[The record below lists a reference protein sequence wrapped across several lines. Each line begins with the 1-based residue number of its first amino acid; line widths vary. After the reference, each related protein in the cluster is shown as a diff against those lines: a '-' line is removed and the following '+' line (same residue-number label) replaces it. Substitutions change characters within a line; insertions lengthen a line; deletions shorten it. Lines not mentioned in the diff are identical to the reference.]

1 MVRFDRGRFA
11 PSVVAGRRTER
22 NTWGERG
29 LMGLLRPRREAQEA
43 FGRYIEAVEAP
54 PEVDDYDEA
63 EEAAAGET
71 AVMAADAL
79 VGPAPNG
86 DGPHPGEPPIADG
99 ADWVGDRVDAARPR
113 RLGELLVDAG
123 LVTEAQLTAALAAQ
137 SETGRRLGDQLV
149 ASGLLDERDLASTL
163 ARQFGLDVVDLRKQV
178 PEEDA
183 VVALDEATAREMLVI
198 PLRRNEFGFDVAVAD
213 PSVPGISDT
222 LLQVLRQPA
231 KLHVAALSDLRRAID
246 VAYKATARV
255 SEHVRV
261 FEARARALR
270 RETAPEPVAQVDENA
285 PVVQVVQALLE
296 QAAAERASDIHIE
309 PQDDRVRVR
318 NRVDGALHDVLD
330 LPVTMGP
337 ALVSRIKVMADMNI
351 VERRRPQDG
360 QMEVEVSGGK
370 LDVRVSTTSTV
381 HGEKAVLRLLDK
393 RRALFELS
401 DLGMPHDTYEE
412 FLKLVRSPYGMVICA
427 GPTGSGKTTTLYAT
441 LAKISRPE
449 INVMTVE
456 DPVEYVFPGVNQIQI
471 NEQAGIT
478 FATGLRSILRQ
489 DPDCILIGEIRD
501 VETARMAVQSA
512 LTGHLV
518 LSSIHAT
525 DAVAALHRF
534 LDMKIESFLVASSV
548 LCVVGQRRVR
558 RICPECKA
566 PYDLSADEAALW
578 KAWEMP
584 DKAVFWRGEGCTFCA
599 HTGYQGRIGVYEVLR
614 TSDELKALIV
624 ENAPHERIR
633 EVAVEQGMRPL
644 ARQALQLVYH
654 DVTTI
659 PEIARTIYVV

>member
-1 MVRFDRGRFA
+1 
-11 PSVVAGRRTER
+11 
-22 NTWGERG
+22 
-29 LMGLLRPRREAQEA
+29 MGLIRPRRDAQEA
-43 FGRYIEAVEAP
+43 FERYVEAVETP
-54 PEVDDYDEA
+54 PEIDDYDEA
-63 EEAAAGET
+63 EEAAEQAAEPVVPAPSPGAAAVAAG
-71 AVMAADAL
+71 A
-79 VGPAPNG
+79 PAPNG
-86 DGPHPGEPPIADG
+86 DGT
-99 ADWVGDRVDAARPR
+99 VAASALSTRPL
-113 RLGELLVDAG
+113 RLGEVLVRSG
-123 LVTEAQLTAALAAQ
+123 LITDDQLAAALAAQ

-149 ASGLLDERDLASTL
+149 TSGVLDERDLAAAL
-163 ARQFGLDVVDLRKQV
+163 ADQFGLHVVDLRREV

-183 VVALDEATAREMLVI
+183 VVALDEATARELLII
-198 PLRRNEFGFDVAVAD
+198 PLRRTDFGFEVAVAD

-222 LLQVLRQPA
+222 LLQILRQPA

-261 FEARARALR
+261 FEERARARR
-270 RETAPEPVAQVDENA
+270 REVPEEPVAQVDENA

-309 PQDDRVRVR
+309 PQDDRVRIR

-360 QMEVEVSGGK
+360 QMEVEVAGGK

-381 HGEKAVLRLLDK
+381 HGEKCVMRLLDK
-393 RRALFELS
+393 RRALYELS
-401 DLGMPHDTYEE
+401 DLGMPADTYEE

-478 FATGLRSILRQ
+478 FAGGLRSILRQ
-489 DPDCILIGEIRD
+489 DPDCILVGEIRD

-534 LDMKIESFLVASSV
+534 LDMGIESFLVASSI
-548 LCVVGQRRVR
+548 LCVVGQRLVR
-558 RICPECKA
+558 RICPECRA
-566 PYDLSADEAALW
+566 PYDLSPDEAALW
-578 KAWEMP
+578 KTWEMP
-584 DKAVFWRGEGCTFCA
+584 EKAVFWRGEGCTFCA

-614 TSDELKALIV
+614 TSDELKELIV
-624 ENAPHERIR
+624 ASAPHEQIR
-633 EVAVEQGMRPL
+633 RVAVEQGMKPL
-644 ARQALQLVYH
+644 ARQALALVYQ